1 LWTAPSLDQDCEI
14 GRRDALNPIAN
25 QSNGTAGSN
34 QRRGAIDR
42 LLTPVRTA
50 VPAHDFF
57 SGLRIQKAH
66 RWRPQKL
73 QHRIQTAF
81 TGRRQDEAI
90 AATKCGRPAAAAHS
104 RLEAFNIGNWVN
116 LNNPNSSVTAA
127 TFGRVTSARTG
138 TGGPRVI
145 QIGGK
150 YIF

>member
-1 LWTAPSLDQDCEI
+1 MELGCGCGPLPPSTKTVKSVAATRSIRSRTNRVARLDPISGAAPS
-14 GRRDALNPIAN
+14 
-25 QSNGTAGSN
+25 
-34 QRRGAIDR
+34 DR

-127 TFGRVTSARTG
+127 TFGRLTSARTG
-138 TGGPRVI
+138 T
-145 QIGGK
+145 
-150 YIF
+150 